1 MNLIL
6 RPRALAVV
14 LSSTLC
20 AAAPLTAQTPPAV
33 PAASRRLLLPPNNAT
48 NKPAEELHLKQNY
61 RLVVSRTQADGS
73 SVALSVLSC
82 SPRPEIT
89 GPLDMAGKQGTI
101 RIAGTLAE
109 SEEGL
114 LFSYGLGM
122 SIPMQQQEGNNPN
135 IRYQDLSASGSL
147 RMQPGKVYEVLKAD
161 GTTITLSLT
170 PEPEAKK

>member
-20 AAAPLTAQTPPAV
+20 AAAPLSAQTPPAV
-33 PAASRRLLLPPNNAT
+33 PVANRRLLLPPNNAA
-48 NKPAEELHLKQNY
+48 NKPAEEAHLKQNY

-82 SPRPEIT
+82 SPRPEIS
-89 GPLDMAGKQGTI
+89 GPLDLAGKQGTI
-101 RIAGTLAE
+101 RIAGSLAE

-122 SIPMQQQEGNNPN
+122 SIPIQNEAGNSRS
-135 IRYQDLSASGSL
+135 IHYQDLSASGSL

>member
-1 MNLIL
+1 MKIIL
-6 RPRALAVV
+6 CSRALAVM

-20 AAAPLTAQTPPAV
+20 AAAPLSAQTPPAV
-33 PAASRRLLLPPNNAT
+33 PAANRRLLLPPNNAA
-48 NKPAEELHLKQNY
+48 NKPAGELYLKQNY
-61 RLVVSRTQADGS
+61 RLVVSRTQADGA

-82 SPRPEIT
+82 SSRPEIS
-89 GPLDMAGKQGTI
+89 GPLDLAGKQGTL
-101 RIAGTLAE
+101 RMTGSLTE

-122 SIPMQQQEGNNPN
+122 TIPIQHEAGNSRSIQYQE
-135 IRYQDLSASGSL
+135 LSVSGSL

-170 PEPEAKK
+170 PEPEVKK